1 MTTQSASLAFMRRV
15 ANWALR
21 RWRFVVGAV
30 LLNLV
35 ALSAWNSHG
44 TALLH
49 LPVVEVLAA
58 CLLVNLALLWVT
70 LLADHRSSR
79 SAIWSRLGPLPDA
92 FQALVAATLL
102 LALGLAVLVLVD
114 GLVGILDALRQ

>member
-1 MTTQSASLAFMRRV
+1 MGPRCSTFPSSRYWPRV
-15 ANWALR
+15 
-21 RWRFVVGAV
+21 
-30 LLNLV
+30 
-35 ALSAWNSHG
+35 S
-44 TALLH
+44 
-49 LPVVEVLAA
+49 
-58 CLLVNLALLWVT
+58 LVNLALLWVT

-92 FQALVAATLL
+92 FQALVAATPL